1 MSVSLMIALESVS
14 NLAKLLVPLLNFAH
28 STWKLGEP
36 LRANDSA
43 HKALI
48 EMFKK
53 REGVAQAYPDRLSPA
68 AGARH
73 IELVLLAF
81 GLAFKRAWAGWDRYA
96 QPLRPSSWHDRFF
109 RGADK
114 QARQRQVQAALSVAL
129 STPELPPEGA
139 PSAQALDPLS
149 AFLGSPLGTPFYR
162 RLWESFTQTIK
173 TLEEQFA
180 EPLLSINGEER
191 DQFERA
197 FLLALEEALD
207 SPTGQELRAAISA
220 MEHDKVRAF
229 RRLILRDQ
237 ANWGRKH
244 VFGNVAQ
251 HQGLPAMPLVEM
263 YVEPLAVFKQEPP
276 EPVRSLVRRLL
287 CEHKIVVVTADFGHG
302 KSLTARHLTR
312 DWALEFLD
320 SSTGISLDQELPIFV
335 KCVDDL
341 KSGQLDLH
349 HLVTKAQKRAADQLG
364 ISIKQKDDECKLP
377 DPDHTTICL
386 LDGLDEVL
394 LSPSEVESLF
404 DKLREEATDKHRM
417 VVFSRPAAI
426 PKPEYFQKH
435 NIATVELQSF
445 TDSQIDDWLVRW
457 NRVSLRPPV
466 VLPDG
471 QLRSLARTPILLFM
485 IAHTWDDQS
494 QSGTVGRAT
503 IYQRFFRQIAKG
515 KAEQDSDEHKLIS
528 DASEQLKSRL
538 VKLDW
543 LDAESDRVD
552 AMLWL
557 LARVAWRAHCL
568 AQQGKRLKN
577 YEVQKILRDELGLE
591 DEQIER
597 TVRIGLLVAIQA
609 DLHAEDHEI
618 LFGHKSFREYLVGQF
633 WLNMLLKL
641 LDGRRKSADCELRLM
656 EGRLLGDS
664 EDKSFDFLVEL
675 LKSLSEDKRNDVKK
689 WAQKAFDREEMEAR
703 TLRDDRWYRVR
714 EAALS
719 IGSHCIEGTG
729 LTITDSLALRTLLAS
744 FFLRDERIDLCASF
758 VNLSGAQL
766 SGTDLRGAD
775 LRGADLSGAAL
786 SGAKLFLTDLRK
798 ANLIEANLIE
808 ANLSG
813 ANLIEARL
821 RGAILIGA
829 NLSGAHLFLANLR
842 GAHLNGANLRGAH
855 LIDADLR
862 GADLRGAD
870 LRDADITGATGYS
883 QPSGDAGATS
893 EETHEAE

>member
-1 MSVSLMIALESVS
+1 MSVSLMIGLESVS
-14 NLAKLLVPLLNFAH
+14 YLAKLLGPLLNLANA
-28 STWKLGEP
+28 TRKLGEP

-43 HKALI
+43 HKALV
-48 EMFKK
+48 EMFEK

-81 GLAFKRAWAGWDRYA
+81 GLAFKRTWAGWDRYA
-96 QPLRPSSWHDRFF
+96 QSLRPSSWHDRFF
-109 RGADK
+109 RGADE
-114 QARQRQVQAALSVAL
+114 QARQRQIQAALSVAL
-129 STPELPPEGA
+129 SAPELPPEGA
-139 PSAQALDPLS
+139 LSAQALDPLS

-162 RLWESFTQTIK
+162 RLWEAFTQTIK
-173 TLEEQFA
+173 TFEEQFA

-207 SPTGQELRAAISA
+207 SSTGQELRAAIGA
-220 MEHDKVRAF
+220 MEHDKVTAF

-263 YVEPLAVFKQEPP
+263 YVEPLAVFEQEPP
-276 EPVRSLVRRLL
+276 EPVRSLVDRLL
-287 CEHKIVVVTADFGHG
+287 SDHKIVVVTADFGHG
-302 KSLTARHLTR
+302 KSLTARHLTC

-320 SSTGISLDQELPIFV
+320 SSTGISLDQKLPIFV

-377 DPDHTTICL
+377 DPDQTTICL

-426 PKPEYFQKH
+426 PKPEYLQKH
-435 NIATVELQSF
+435 NIATVELKSF

-457 NRVSLRPPV
+457 NRVSLRPPI
-466 VLPDG
+466 VLPNG

-503 IYQRFFRQIAKG
+503 TYQRFFRQIAKG

-609 DLHAEDHEI
+609 DPHAEDHEI

-633 WLNMLLKL
+633 WLNMLFKIV
-641 LDGRRKSADCELRLM
+641 DGRRKSADCELRLM

-744 FFLRDERIDLCASF
+744 FFLRDERIDLRASF

-766 SGTDLRGAD
+766 SGTNLSGADLSGAKLSGAKLMDANLIGADLSGAELSGAKLRGATLFEAKLMDAELSGAD
-775 LRGADLSGAAL
+775 LRGANLS
-786 SGAKLFLTDLRK
+786 
-798 ANLIEANLIE
+798 E
-808 ANLSG
+808 ANLS
-813 ANLIEARL
+813 EAD
-821 RGAILIGA
+821 
-829 NLSGAHLFLANLR
+829 F
-842 GAHLNGANLRGAH
+842 
-855 LIDADLR
+855 
-862 GADLRGAD
+862 
-870 LRDADITGATGYS
+870 TGATGYS
-883 QPSGDAGATS
+883 QPSGDAGST
-893 EETHEAE
+893 